1 MIQNFIAS
9 FIQPKLLVLHVKPM
23 FVLSK
28 RILSSEN
35 WEAAK
40 SELILKTKNRLL
52 PTSFR
57 LILH

>member
-1 MIQNFIAS
+1 MIQNFIAF

-28 RILSSEN
+28 RTLSSELGSGKIRIN
-35 WEAAK
+35 QKKIKIAFC
-40 SELILKTKNRLL
+40 R
-52 PTSFR
+52 FFG

>member
-28 RILSSEN
+28 RILSSELRSGKIRIN
-35 WEAAK
+35 
-40 SELILKTKNRLL
+40 LKN
-52 PTSFR
+52 
-57 LILH
+57 